1 MSKTKAKQKARKLL
15 VQALYSWE
23 LGGTDLET
31 IEVNFHLDN
40 DMTKVDGELFK
51 AVLFG
56 VPQNLDTVDSA
67 YQKYLDR
74 EEEKLDP
81 VSRAILRLTSY
92 ELIFSIE
99 VPYKVA
105 INEGVNLAKT
115 FGPTDAF
122 KFINGVL
129 DRVAVDTRAVV
140 SPPTKATLYW
150 LAISAKP

>member
-15 VQALYSWE
+15 VQALYSWD

-31 IEVNFHLDN
+31 IEVNFHLEN
-40 DMTKVDGELFK
+40 DMNKVDTELFK
-51 AVLFG
+51 TILFG
-56 VPQNLDTVDSA
+56 APQNLEQIDSA

-74 EEEKLDP
+74 EQEKLDP
-81 VSRAILRLTSY
+81 VSRAILRLTTY
-92 ELIFSIE
+92 ELMFSIE

-105 INEGVNLAKT
+105 INECVNLAKT

-129 DRVAVDTRAVV
+129 DRVAADTRAVEIAAH
-140 SPPTKATLYW
+140 KG
-150 LAISAKP
+150 

>member
-23 LGGTDLET
+23 LGGTDMQT
-31 IEVNFHLDN
+31 IEVNFHLEN
-40 DMTKVDGELFK
+40 DMNKVDTELFK
-51 AVLFG
+51 TILFG
-56 VPQNLDTVDSA
+56 VPQNLEQIDSS

-81 VSRAILRLTSY
+81 VSRAILRLTAY
-92 ELIFSIE
+92 ELIFCIE

-129 DRVAVDTRAVV
+129 DRVAADTRAVEIAAL
-140 SPPTKATLYW
+140 KG
-150 LAISAKP
+150 

>member
-1 MSKTKAKQKARKLL
+1 MSKTKAKQKARRLL

-31 IEVNFHLDN
+31 IEVNFHLEN
-40 DMTKVDGELFK
+40 DMSKVDSELFK
-51 AVLFG
+51 TILFG
-56 VPQNLDTVDSA
+56 APQNLEQIDDA
-67 YQKYLDR
+67 YQKHLDR
-74 EEEKLDP
+74 EQEKLDP
-81 VSRAILRLTSY
+81 VSRAILRLSTY
-92 ELIFSIE
+92 ELIFSIQ

-129 DRVAVDTRAVV
+129 DRVAADTRAVEIAAH
-140 SPPTKATLYW
+140 KG
-150 LAISAKP
+150 

>member
-15 VQALYSWE
+15 VQALYSWD

-31 IEVNFHLDN
+31 IEINFHSEN
-40 DMTKVDGELFK
+40 DMSKVDTELFK
-51 AVLFG
+51 TILFG
-56 VPQNLDTVDSA
+56 APQNLEQIDSA

-74 EEEKLDP
+74 EQEKLDP
-81 VSRAILRLTSY
+81 VSRAILRLTTY
-92 ELIFSIE
+92 ELMFSIE

-129 DRVAVDTRAVV
+129 DRVAADTRAVEIAAH
-140 SPPTKATLYW
+140 KG
-150 LAISAKP
+150 

>member
-40 DMTKVDGELFK
+40 DMTRVDGELFK
-51 AVLFG
+51 TVLFG
-56 VPQNLDTVDSA
+56 VPQNLDKVDSA

-129 DRVAVDTRAVV
+129 DRVAVDTRAVEIAAQ
-140 SPPTKATLYW
+140 KG
-150 LAISAKP
+150 

>member
-15 VQALYSWE
+15 VQALYSWD

-31 IEVNFHLDN
+31 IEVNFHLEN
-40 DMTKVDGELFK
+40 DMSKVDTELFK
-51 AVLFG
+51 TILFG
-56 VPQNLDTVDSA
+56 APQNLEQIDGA
-67 YQKYLDR
+67 FQKYLDR
-74 EEEKLDP
+74 EQEKLDP
-81 VSRAILRLTSY
+81 VSRAILMLTTY

-99 VPYKVA
+99 VPYRVA

-129 DRVAVDTRAVV
+129 DRVAADTRAVEIAAH
-140 SPPTKATLYW
+140 KG
-150 LAISAKP
+150 

>member
-23 LGGTDLET
+23 LGGTDLHT
-31 IEVNFHLDN
+31 IEVNFHLEN
-40 DMTKVDGELFK
+40 DMSKVDTELFK
-51 AVLFG
+51 TILFG
-56 VPQNLDTVDSA
+56 VPQNLEQIDSA

-81 VSRAILRLTSY
+81 VSRAILRLTAY

-129 DRVAVDTRAVV
+129 DRVAADTRAVEIAAL
-140 SPPTKATLYW
+140 KG
-150 LAISAKP
+150 

>member
-23 LGGTDLET
+23 LGGTDLQT
-31 IEVNFHLDN
+31 IEVNFHIEN
-40 DMTKVDGELFK
+40 DMSKVDTELFK
-51 AVLFG
+51 TILFG
-56 VPQNLDTVDSA
+56 VPQNLEQIDSA

-81 VSRAILRLTSY
+81 VSRAILRLTAY
-92 ELIFSIE
+92 ELIFCIE

-129 DRVAVDTRAVV
+129 DRVAADTRAVEIAAL
-140 SPPTKATLYW
+140 KG
-150 LAISAKP
+150 

>member
-15 VQALYSWE
+15 VQALYSWD

-31 IEVNFHLDN
+31 IEVNFHSEN
-40 DMTKVDGELFK
+40 DMSKVDTELFK
-51 AVLFG
+51 TILFG
-56 VPQNLDTVDSA
+56 APQNLEQIDGA
-67 YQKYLDR
+67 FQKYLDR
-74 EEEKLDP
+74 EQEKLDP
-81 VSRAILRLTSY
+81 VSRAILRLTTY

-129 DRVAVDTRAVV
+129 DRVAADTRAVEI
-140 SPPTKATLYW
+140 TAHKG
-150 LAISAKP
+150 

>member
-31 IEVNFHLDN
+31 IEVNFHLEN
-40 DMTKVDGELFK
+40 DMSKVDTELFK
-51 AVLFG
+51 TILFG
-56 VPQNLDTVDSA
+56 APQNLEQIDGA
-67 YQKYLDR
+67 FQKYLDR
-74 EEEKLDP
+74 EQEKLDP
-81 VSRAILRLTSY
+81 VSRAILRLTTY

-129 DRVAVDTRAVV
+129 DRVAADTRAVEIAAQ
-140 SPPTKATLYW
+140 KG
-150 LAISAKP
+150 

>member
-15 VQALYSWE
+15 VQALYSWD

-31 IEVNFHLDN
+31 IEVNFHSEN
-40 DMTKVDGELFK
+40 DMSKVDTELFK
-51 AVLFG
+51 TILFG
-56 VPQNLDTVDSA
+56 APQNLEQIDGA
-67 YQKYLDR
+67 FQKYLDR
-74 EEEKLDP
+74 EQEKLDP
-81 VSRAILRLTSY
+81 VSRAILRLTTY
-92 ELIFSIE
+92 ELMFSIE

-129 DRVAVDTRAVV
+129 DRVAADTRAVEIAAH
-140 SPPTKATLYW
+140 KG
-150 LAISAKP
+150 

>member
-15 VQALYSWE
+15 VQALYSWD

-31 IEVNFHLDN
+31 IEVNFHLEN
-40 DMTKVDGELFK
+40 DMNKVDTELFK
-51 AVLFG
+51 TILFG
-56 VPQNLDTVDSA
+56 APQNLEQIDSA

-74 EEEKLDP
+74 DQEKLDP
-81 VSRAILRLTSY
+81 VSRAILRLTTY
-92 ELIFSIE
+92 ELMFSIE

-129 DRVAVDTRAVV
+129 DRVAADTRAVEIAAH
-140 SPPTKATLYW
+140 KG
-150 LAISAKP
+150 

>member
-31 IEVNFHLDN
+31 IEVNFHLEN
-40 DMTKVDGELFK
+40 DMSKVDTELFK
-51 AVLFG
+51 TILFG
-56 VPQNLDTVDSA
+56 VPQNLEQIDSA
-67 YQKYLDR
+67 YQEYLDR
-74 EEEKLDP
+74 EQEKLDP
-81 VSRAILRLTSY
+81 VSRAILRLTTY
-92 ELIFSIE
+92 ELMFSIE

-129 DRVAVDTRAVV
+129 DRVAADTRAVEI
-140 SPPTKATLYW
+140 TAHKG
-150 LAISAKP
+150 

>member
-1 MSKTKAKQKARKLL
+1 MSKTKAKQKARRLL

-31 IEVNFHLDN
+31 IEVNFHLEN
-40 DMTKVDGELFK
+40 DMSKVDSELFK
-51 AVLFG
+51 TILFG
-56 VPQNLDTVDSA
+56 APQNLEQIDGA
-67 YQKYLDR
+67 YQKHLDR
-74 EEEKLDP
+74 EQEKLDP
-81 VSRAILRLTSY
+81 VSRAILRLSTY

-129 DRVAVDTRAVV
+129 DRVAADTRAVEIAAH
-140 SPPTKATLYW
+140 KG
-150 LAISAKP
+150 

>member
-1 MSKTKAKQKARKLL
+1 MSKTKTKQKARKLL

-31 IEVNFHLDN
+31 IEVNFHLEN
-40 DMTKVDGELFK
+40 DMSKVDTELFK
-51 AVLFG
+51 TILFG
-56 VPQNLDTVDSA
+56 VPQNLEQIDSA

-74 EEEKLDP
+74 EQEKLDP
-81 VSRAILRLTSY
+81 VSRAILRLTTY
-92 ELIFSIE
+92 ELMFSIE

-129 DRVAVDTRAVV
+129 DRVAADTRAVEIAAH
-140 SPPTKATLYW
+140 KG
-150 LAISAKP
+150 